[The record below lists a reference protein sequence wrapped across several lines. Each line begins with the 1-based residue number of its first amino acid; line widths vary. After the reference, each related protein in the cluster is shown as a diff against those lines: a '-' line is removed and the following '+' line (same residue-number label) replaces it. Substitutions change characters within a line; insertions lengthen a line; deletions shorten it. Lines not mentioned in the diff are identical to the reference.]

1 MASVDPDSG
10 DSLSLNIM
18 PMLDIFS
25 ILLTF
30 LLMSYSTD
38 PVNHDVDQNLELP
51 NSETLISLDEVPTVI
66 VNRNEIL
73 INDKK
78 IVDLVGGK
86 VQKKDL
92 SQGAIFPVFK
102 ELEAVSKSIKAM
114 ENKVFTGEGKK
125 KTIDKLSL
133 EMDKDHDFRLIKRIM
148 LSAQQ
153 AEFISFKLV
162 VGKQDI

>member
-1 MASVDPDSG
+1 MASASSDKG
-10 DSLSLNIM
+10 DSLSLNLT

-25 ILLTF
+25 ILVTF

-38 PVNHDVDQNLELP
+38 PVNHDVDKNLELP
-51 NSETLISLDEVPTVI
+51 NSETLVSLDEVPTVI

-78 IVDLVGGK
+78 IIDLINGK

-102 ELEAVSKSIKAM
+102 ELEAVSRSIKAM
-114 ENKVFTGEGKK
+114 KKDMIVDENQKK
-125 KTIDKLSL
+125 DIDKLSL
-133 EMDKDHDFRLIKRIM
+133 EMDKDHKFELIRRIM

-153 AEFISFKLV
+153 AEFISFKMV
-162 VGKQDI
+162 VQREE